1 MRPMKKLIWIIV
13 AVALVACSKKSDD
26 AGKGAAGGGGT
37 AGGGEVPTCA
47 AAVGKAIS
55 TLGAG
60 MEASGLKEKLL
71 GIYTTRCTED
81 KWPAEVIQCYDA
93 AVGMPGMTAC
103 RGKLPPEMGQKLITE
118 IRAAMAGAAAT
129 MGRPPMGHG
138 GTGAP
143 AGGSGAPA
151 DGSGAP
157 APGAAP
163 APAPTPAAPAAPA
176 K

>member
-1 MRPMKKLIWIIV
+1 MPPMKKLIWIIA

-26 AGKGAAGGGGT
+26 AGKGAAAGGVGT
-37 AGGGEVPTCA
+37 MAGGGEVPTCA
-47 AAVGKAIS
+47 AAAGKAIS

-93 AVGMPGMTAC
+93 AAGMPGMTAC
-103 RGKLPPEMGQKLITE
+103 RGTLPPEMGQKLITA

-138 GTGAP
+138 GA
-143 AGGSGAPA
+143 AAPA
-151 DGSGAP
+151 DGSAAP
-157 APGAAP
+157 APGAP
-163 APAPTPAAPAAPA
+163 AEPA